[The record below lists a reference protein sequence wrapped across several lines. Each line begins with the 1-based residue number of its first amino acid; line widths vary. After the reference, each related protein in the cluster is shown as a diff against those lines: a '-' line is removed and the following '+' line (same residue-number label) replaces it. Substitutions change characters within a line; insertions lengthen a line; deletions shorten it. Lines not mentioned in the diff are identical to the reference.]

1 MDRDS
6 WYGADDDESGRF
18 VPLYVLVNGRT
29 SPRNAGLDL
38 ATQVIAAPSLDTAS
52 LDPEYQA
59 IVRRCRD
66 WMSVAEISATLRYPL
81 AVTKLLVDILIE
93 RRFLTVGSPA
103 EETTADLGVLET
115 ILARLESL

>member
-1 MDRDS
+1 MDRET
-6 WYGADDDESGRF
+6 WYGDDDGDAGRF

-38 ATQVIAAPSLDTAS
+38 ATQVIAVRTDPTTLE
-52 LDPEYQA
+52 PEYQA
-59 IVRRCRD
+59 IVRCCRD
-66 WMSVAEISATLRYPL
+66 WMSVAEISASLRYPL
-81 AVTKLLVDILIE
+81 AVTKLLVDVLIE

-115 ILARLESL
+115 ILARLERM